1 MIASRTWLWQLSY
14 ALLGLG
20 FLIGMFLSIASWG
33 TNAFYFWAVIS
44 LGSILL
50 LALLGRRLR

>member
-1 MIASRTWLWQLSY
+1 MSTSRVWLWQLSY
-14 ALLGLG
+14 AILGLG
-20 FLIGMFLSIASWG
+20 FLIGLFLSIASWG
-33 TNAFYFWAVIS
+33 TTVFYLWACIS